1 MTCPKC
7 GSTDVRSSKRAA
19 LGDVFQRIRG
29 HEAFRC
35 RKCRQRF
42 FVSESVLSDGQRI
55 VLSKATNKPVK
66 LMSVRKKQRLIR
78 QLIVIA
84 IFAVAFALF
93 WFFLRYLTTER
104 MPTSDSGALTTYLIG
119 SRS

>member
-1 MTCPKC
+1 MTCPHC
-7 GSTDVRSSKRAA
+7 GSTDIRSSKRAH
-19 LGDVFQRIRG
+19 LGDAFQRFRG
-29 HEAFRC
+29 LEPFRC
-35 RKCRQRF
+35 RKCRKRF
-42 FVSESVLSDGQRI
+42 FASESSLSDGERI
-55 VLSKATNKPVK
+55 VVSKATHRPVK